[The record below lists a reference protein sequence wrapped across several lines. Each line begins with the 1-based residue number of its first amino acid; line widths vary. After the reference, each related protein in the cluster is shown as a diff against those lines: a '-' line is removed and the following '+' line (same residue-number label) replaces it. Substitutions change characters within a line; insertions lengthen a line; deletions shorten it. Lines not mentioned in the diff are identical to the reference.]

1 MISAIILAAGKSL
14 RMGFPK
20 LLLPIEGK
28 SLLQHVIDSTLKSKV
43 DDVVV
48 VLGAEAAKLKREIKP
63 GKARIIVNTS
73 YDEGQSTSLRAGL
86 QSINPESRAVIILLG
101 DQPFINKAT
110 INALVDKYQ
119 ESGSPV
125 VAPVYNGKRGNP
137 VLFDRALIPELIDA
151 RGDQGGRKI
160 VEKYTDRIAT
170 IEIDSA
176 IVGIDIDTWDDYQKM
191 SRFFQA
197 GD

>member
-20 LLLPIEGK
+20 LLLSIKGK
-28 SLLQHVIDSTLKSKV
+28 SLLQHVIDNALESKA
-43 DDVVV
+43 DDVIV

-63 GKARIIVNTS
+63 GKARIIVNAS
-73 YDEGQSTSLRAGL
+73 YEEGQSTSLRAGL

-137 VLFDRALIPELIDA
+137 VLFDRSLIPELLSA
-151 RGDQGGRKI
+151 SGDQGGRKI
-160 VEKYTDRIAT
+160 VEKYTDRVAV

-191 SRFFQA
+191 SRFF
-197 GD
+197 

>member
-14 RMGFPK
+14 RMGVPK
-20 LLLPIEGK
+20 LLLLIEGK
-28 SLLQHVIDSTLKSKV
+28 SLLQHVIDSALKSKV

-73 YDEGQSTSLRAGL
+73 YEEGQSTSLRAGL
-86 QSINPESRAVIILLG
+86 QSINPKSRAVIILLG

-137 VLFDRALIPELIDA
+137 VLFDRSLIPELLSA
-151 RGDQGGRKI
+151 SGDQGGRKI
-160 VEKYTDRIAT
+160 VEKYIDRIAT

-191 SRFFQA
+191 SRFF
-197 GD
+197 

>member
-28 SLLQHVIDSTLKSKV
+28 SLLQHVIDSTLESKV

-48 VLGAEAAKLKREIKP
+48 VLGAKAAKLKREIKP

-73 YDEGQSTSLRAGL
+73 YAKGQSTSLRAGL

-101 DQPFINKAT
+101 DQPFINNTT
-110 INALVDKYQ
+110 INALVDKYK

-137 VLFDRALIPELIDA
+137 VLFDRTLIPELLDA
-151 RGDQGGRKI
+151 SGDQGGRKI
-160 VEKYTDRIAT
+160 VEKYADKIAT

-191 SRFFQA
+191 SRFF
-197 GD
+197 

>member
-28 SLLQHVIDSTLKSKV
+28 SLLQHVIDSALKSKV

-73 YDEGQSTSLRAGL
+73 YEEGQSTSLRAGL
-86 QSINPESRAVIILLG
+86 QSINPKSRAVIILLG
-101 DQPFINKAT
+101 DQPFINSAT

-137 VLFDRALIPELIDA
+137 VLFDRSLIPELLSA
-151 RGDQGGRKI
+151 SGDQGGRKI
-160 VEKYTDRIAT
+160 VEKYIDRIAT

-191 SRFFQA
+191 SRFF
-197 GD
+197 

>member
-20 LLLPIEGK
+20 LLLSVEGK

-43 DDVVV
+43 DDVVI

-63 GKARIIVNTS
+63 GKARIIVNPS

-86 QSINPESRAVIILLG
+86 QSINPKSQAVIILLG
-101 DQPFINKAT
+101 DQPFINSAT
-110 INALVDKYQ
+110 INALIDKYQ
-119 ESGSPV
+119 ESRSPV

-137 VLFDRALIPELIDA
+137 VLFDRALIPELVDA
-151 RGDQGGRKI
+151 KGDQGGRKI
-160 VEKYTDRIAT
+160 VEEYTDRIAT

-176 IVGIDIDTWDDYQKM
+176 IVGIDIDTWDDYQEM
-191 SRFFQA
+191 SRFF
-197 GD
+197 

>member
-28 SLLQHVIDSTLKSKV
+28 SLLQHVIDSALKSKV

-73 YDEGQSTSLRAGL
+73 YEEGQSTSLRAGL
-86 QSINPESRAVIILLG
+86 QSINPKSRAVIILLG

-137 VLFDRALIPELIDA
+137 VLFDRSLIPELLSA
-151 RGDQGGRKI
+151 SGDQGGRKI
-160 VEKYTDRIAT
+160 VEKYIDRIAT

-191 SRFFQA
+191 SRFF
-197 GD
+197 